1 MKIILNFIYFILML
15 EMGEE
20 KPPSKAAAQFRDR
33 YPELNYAARLR
44 AAERRVAEDHPWVVR
59 AADRLGRVL
68 YGESRD
74 GTISHMA
81 ELARVSR

>member
-1 MKIILNFIYFILML
+1 MKIILNFIYFILLL

-20 KPPSKAAAQFRDR
+20 NPSSQAAAQFRDC

-44 AAERRVAEDHPWVVR
+44 AAEKRVAQDHPWVVR
-59 AADRLGRVL
+59 AVDRLGRVL

-81 ELARVSR
+81 DLARAR